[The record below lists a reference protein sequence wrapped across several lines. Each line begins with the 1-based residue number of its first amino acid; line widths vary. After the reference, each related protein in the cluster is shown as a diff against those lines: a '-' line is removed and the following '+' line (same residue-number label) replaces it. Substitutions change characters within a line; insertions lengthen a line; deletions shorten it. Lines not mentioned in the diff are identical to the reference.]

1 MRLRLSDMLLTLC
14 CLCLAPALLPPPAA
28 AAGEQAATPA
38 AQAAARAAV
47 RQTRKETLAA
57 LYKQD
62 PKARVAIRGAAGYA
76 VFESAGS
83 HVLFVGGSEGRG
95 ILRDNL
101 TGKETFMRMGAVR
114 AGLKDRFED
123 LRTVLVFKK
132 RESLQR
138 FLDQG
143 WTFGSDRDVEGT
155 AGIIIYQLT
164 PSGTITLGSVA
175 GTKYWKDKEL
185 N

>member
-1 MRLRLSDMLLTLC
+1 MRLRLSDLLLTLC
-14 CLCLAPALLPPPAA
+14 CLCLVPALPAA
-28 AAGEQAATPA
+28 AAGHQEAAPADPA
-38 AQAAARAAV
+38 AMRAAL
-47 RQTRKETLAA
+47 RQMRKETLAA
-57 LYKQD
+57 LYKTD
-62 PKARVAIRGAAGYA
+62 PKARVVIRGAAGYA

-83 HVLFVGGSEGRG
+83 QVLFGGGSQGRG
-95 ILRDNL
+95 ILHDSL

-114 AGLKDRFED
+114 AGLGARFED

-155 AGIIIYQLT
+155 AGIVIYQLT
-164 PSGTITLGSVA
+164 HSGVMDSEGVA
-175 GTKYWKDKEL
+175 GTRYWKDKEL

>member
-1 MRLRLSDMLLTLC
+1 MRLRLSDLLLTLC
-14 CLCLAPALLPPPAA
+14 CLCLAPTLPRPAA
-28 AAGEQAATPA
+28 AAGD
-38 AQAAARAAV
+38 QAAAPADPAATRAAL
-47 RQTRKETLAA
+47 RQLRKETLAA
-57 LYKQD
+57 LYKED

-83 HVLFVGGSEGRG
+83 HLLFVGGSQGRG

-114 AGLKDRFED
+114 AGLDDRFED

-138 FLDQG
+138 FMDQG
-143 WTFGSDRDVEGT
+143 WTFGSDRDVAST
-155 AGIIIYQLT
+155 AGIGIYQLT
-164 PSGTITLGSVA
+164 RSGAIALGSVA

>member
-1 MRLRLSDMLLTLC
+1 MRLRLSDVLLTLC
-14 CLCLAPALLPPPAA
+14 CLCLAPALPLPAA
-28 AAGEQAATPA
+28 AAGDQAATPA
-38 AQAAARAAV
+38 AQAATRAAV

-76 VFESAGS
+76 VFESGGS

-101 TGKETFMRMGAVR
+101 TGKETFMRMGGVR

-143 WTFGSDRDVEGT
+143 WTFGSDREVE
-155 AGIIIYQLT
+155 AKEGIAIYQLT
-164 PSGTITLGSVA
+164 LSGDMAPGSVA